1 MVSVSLVRSRNKSSS
16 SLLSKA
22 RKDSE
27 ILETAGFFLAGV
39 SSVKSTHVSLEPG
52 DEVETPYCWCWWYA
66 DDVFCCCQLILLQSE
81 VFVIIII
88 IVVQNAAS

>member
-1 MVSVSLVRSRNKSSS
+1 MVSVSLVAARETKSSS

-27 ILETAGFFLAGV
+27 ILKRLVSFFLAGV

-52 DEVETPYCWCWWYA
+52 DESKLL
-66 DDVFCCCQLILLQSE
+66 LIMLVL
-81 VFVIIII
+81 
-88 IVVQNAAS
+88 VVCG